1 MQEILQ
7 LLLYSSKAVGS
18 VMLIAGAGAMLV
30 RFNIINREAMRTLG
44 QLVYFLMLPCLLF
57 TTLASTVNLQQLA
70 EFWIFP
76 VSCVIHVF
84 TGILAGALTAKFCR
98 PPEEMKAG
106 VAAATAFSNTGYLP
120 IPLLIAV
127 TQVFP
132 CFRDDPKAAG
142 MVVAYISVFLMG
154 YSPLLWTFG
163 HAMIAGRK
171 IGDISLRQFFPP
183 PVIGMLLGVV
193 FGLTPFLRQA
203 SCSSSGLL
211 NPFFNAASVIAQGTV
226 PCALLLLGG
235 NLANGPVK
243 GTVNRRSIFSV
254 IFIRLITFPILA
266 IIFVYVLRHFGLIP
280 SSLLLALVLVV
291 EAGSPPATN
300 LVIMASLSNHKLES
314 GLSTLLFWN
323 YLASIISLTAVIM
336 SVMWIFG

>member
-1 MQEILQ
+1 MPEIMQ
-7 LLLYSSKAVGS
+7 LLFYSSKAVGS

-30 RFNIINREAMRTLG
+30 RFNIINKDAMRTLG

-57 TTLASTVNLQQLA
+57 TTLTPTINLQQLA

-76 VSCVIHVF
+76 VSCVVHVF
-84 TGILAGALTAKFCR
+84 TGILAGMLTVKICR
-98 PPEEMKAG
+98 PRPEMKAG

-132 CFRDDPKAAG
+132 CFRNDPNASAAA
-142 MVVAYISVFLMG
+142 VAYVSVFLMG

-163 HAMIAGRK
+163 HSMIAGRK
-171 IGDISLRQFFPP
+171 IHEISLRQFFPP
-183 PVIGMLLGVV
+183 PVIGILLGVA
-193 FGLTPFLRQA
+193 FGLIPPLKQM

-243 GTVNRRSIFSV
+243 GTVNKRSIFSV
-254 IFIRLITFPILA
+254 ILIRLITFPILA
-266 IIFVYVLRHFGLIP
+266 IIAVYVLRYFGLIP
-280 SSLLLALVLVV
+280 SSLLLALVLIV
-291 EAGSPPATN
+291 EAGCPPATN
-300 LVIMASLSNHKLES
+300 LVIMASLSNHKLEA
-314 GLSTLLFWN
+314 GLSTLLFWA
-323 YLASIISLTAVIM
+323 YLASIVSLTAVIM
-336 SVMWIFG
+336 AVMWIFG